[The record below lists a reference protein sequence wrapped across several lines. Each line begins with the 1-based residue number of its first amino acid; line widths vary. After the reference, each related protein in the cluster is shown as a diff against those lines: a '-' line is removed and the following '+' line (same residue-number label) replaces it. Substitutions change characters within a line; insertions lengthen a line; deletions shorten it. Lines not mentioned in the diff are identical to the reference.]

1 MIMKEDEDENA
12 MQLSYAYQYLLDTSI
27 EVSLSSFD
35 RMTSC
40 ERNSLRYAIEQ
51 VLEILED
58 IENEI

>member
-1 MIMKEDEDENA
+1 MKEDEDENA